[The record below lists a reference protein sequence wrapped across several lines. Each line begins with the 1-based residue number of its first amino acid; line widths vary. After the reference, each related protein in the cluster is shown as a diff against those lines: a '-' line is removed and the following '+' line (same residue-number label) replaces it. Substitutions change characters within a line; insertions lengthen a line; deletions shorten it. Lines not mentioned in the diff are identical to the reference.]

1 LLGHLDEVES
11 VAFSPDEKILASGSW
26 DKTIKL
32 WNVETG
38 EVIRTLQQE
47 SPVKTVA
54 ISPDGQFLAS
64 GNEDG
69 KIMIW
74 HLKTGKLKTPLA
86 AHDKAVWSVAF
97 SPDGKQ
103 IASGSYDRTIKLWN
117 TQTAELLHTLSGHH
131 NAVWS
136 VAFSPDGKQIAS
148 GSYDRTI
155 KLWNTQTGQL
165 IRTFVGHNKAVWSV
179 AFNPQG
185 HTLASGSADE
195 TIKIWQV
202 PSKAVMSTPLSASEL
217 AAVLTKQPE
226 STDSTLFYPLTQKVY
241 NQVNQAWQQ
250 RGRSEENFVYRVGVG
265 FDGAIFGYQFINSD
279 HGQFTQ
285 QTTKNDLLYKLVKR
299 RPATREAIVHFKVV
313 FTKQGI
319 LQVSPWRGYNTTN

>member
-1 LLGHLDEVES
+1 
-11 VAFSPDEKILASGSW
+11 
-26 DKTIKL
+26 
-32 WNVETG
+32 
-38 EVIRTLQQE
+38 
-47 SPVKTVA
+47 
-54 ISPDGQFLAS
+54 
-64 GNEDG
+64 
-69 KIMIW
+69 
-74 HLKTGKLKTPLA
+74 
-86 AHDKAVWSVAF
+86 
-97 SPDGKQ
+97 
-103 IASGSYDRTIKLWN
+103 LWN
-117 TQTAELLHTLSGHH
+117 TQTAELLYTFSGHH

-136 VAFSPDGKQIAS
+136 VAFSPDGKQIGS

-179 AFNPQG
+179 GFNPQG

-217 AAVLTKQPE
+217 AAVLTQQPE

-250 RGRSEENFVYRVGVG
+250 RGRSEENLVYRVGVG

-299 RPATREAIVHFKVV
+299 RPATREAIVHFRVV